1 MMDDIKRIV
10 CEAIYRFILYE
21 LPDRIDKTIFEKSST
36 EAVGQYLF
44 DIILQNVDGASEEL
58 IKFVI
63 EQTGEK
69 NVSYTSL
76 NDHYKQLCCYHM
88 HFKELPQKVYY
99 EVIRKFVKIF
109 RKKYPQLL
117 SEINAQ
123 IATIDVE
130 MGQAINQIN
139 NITHNININL
149 TITKNIKDTER
160 LLSDLYWKCDELRT
174 KKEMLEFSLGYL
186 DECMTKFCDLAD
198 RTDVLETL
206 RKMTLSIATGISLGV
221 ESEFQYYDEI
231 ISITKDQ
238 TRDIFC
244 MFYIVKLLKLY
255 EEVRKKTYAITYRY
269 DELPQEVVDEIKQEL
284 DRIPQIVDLACAK
297 SLDKQKY
304 KEQLLYIVELNG
316 TTQGLREQINNCV
329 SIGKRKMFIF
339 NLLDLFDHGEFDLFN
354 NTVPIQIEGLFSD
367 FLKDGTVFYRFTNMQ
382 LLYKAVLKEKI
393 SYIKCLGLD
402 VYPEAMMYFGIYFNN
417 LMRNKIAHG
426 TYSYENN
433 DDAEIFALEL
443 LLDLEYLIYMIS
455 RKSETE
461 KMYRVLHKY
470 KSYMAEFF
478 DSPNHHFR
486 FLYNDLT
493 GQRVHSTY
501 DALDTIR
508 PIQFAYWILNPYY
521 EELFSR
527 VGDVED
533 LRALRT
539 DFLCNEFWAFVLDEL
554 EEVAASGIGKASIN
568 RELCSVV
575 NCLFRCDISAQT
587 RATLGKVNEKL
598 SQIFVG

>member
-1 MMDDIKRIV
+1 
-10 CEAIYRFILYE
+10 
-21 LPDRIDKTIFEKSST
+21 
-36 EAVGQYLF
+36 
-44 DIILQNVDGASEEL
+44 
-58 IKFVI
+58 
-63 EQTGEK
+63 
-69 NVSYTSL
+69 
-76 NDHYKQLCCYHM
+76 
-88 HFKELPQKVYY
+88 
-99 EVIRKFVKIF
+99 
-109 RKKYPQLL
+109 
-117 SEINAQ
+117 
-123 IATIDVE
+123 
-130 MGQAINQIN
+130 
-139 NITHNININL
+139 
-149 TITKNIKDTER
+149 
-160 LLSDLYWKCDELRT
+160 
-174 KKEMLEFSLGYL
+174 
-186 DECMTKFCDLAD
+186 
-198 RTDVLETL
+198 
-206 RKMTLSIATGISLGV
+206 
-221 ESEFQYYDEI
+221 
-231 ISITKDQ
+231 
-238 TRDIFC
+238 
-244 MFYIVKLLKLY
+244 
-255 EEVRKKTYAITYRY
+255 
-269 DELPQEVVDEIKQEL
+269 
-284 DRIPQIVDLACAK
+284 
-297 SLDKQKY
+297 
-304 KEQLLYIVELNG
+304 LYIVELNG

-417 LMRNKIAHG
+417 LIRNKIAHG